1 MIEATATNLGA
12 RLACFPRHRDEDA
25 IPVVGLIEGVPL
37 ILGNA
42 RTATGAM
49 MMGYVFG
56 IQAKAATLQCI
67 DTGAIFRQFYFLR
80 EAM

>member
-1 MIEATATNLGA
+1 MIEATATNLAA
-12 RLACFPRHRDEDA
+12 RLNVYPRHRDDDA
-25 IPVVGLIEGVPL
+25 IPIVGVVEGVPL

-42 RTATGAM
+42 RTATGAR

-67 DTGAIFRQFYFLR
+67 DTGTSYRQFYFLR
-80 EAM
+80 EAS